1 MSNLALVKS
10 ADFGSVKCDFWENE
24 NGDVLM
30 TINQLAQAL
39 EYASKSGVENIV
51 GRNEY
56 LKDREFSG
64 THSLWVG
71 GTKQETRIFTEDGI
85 YEITMLSKQPKAREF
100 RSWVRKILKS
110 LRKGETILAQPQ
122 TEDAKLQI
130 QKQRAE
136 AMLLNARTRQAKL
149 ILDMQKTGN
158 MSPIAVELLGINA
171 LEILTDQPT
180 NYRPPVDR
188 TYTATE
194 IGAELG
200 VSANKVGKVANAN
213 GLKTDEY
220 GITVLDKSRYSSKQ
234 VASFRYNEK
243 GRQRLKDLLRVG
255 GKSIASS
262 DR

>member
-1 MSNLALVKS
+1 MSKLALVKS
-10 ADFGSVKCDFWENE
+10 ESFGSVKCDFWKNE
-24 NGDVLM
+24 NDDVFM
-30 TINQLAQAL
+30 TINQLANAL
-39 EYASKSGVENIV
+39 EYA
-51 GRNEY
+51 GRDAIEKMVDRNSY
-56 LKDREFSG
+56 LAEKEFSVTDKLSATDG
-64 THSLWVG
+64 KLYD
-71 GTKQETRIFTEDGI
+71 TRIFTEDGI
-85 YEITMLSKQPKAREF
+85 YEVTMLSKQPKAREF

-234 VASFRYNEK
+234 VASFRYNEN
-243 GRQRLKDLLRVG
+243 GRKKLRELLG
-255 GKSIASS
+255 S
-262 DR
+262 